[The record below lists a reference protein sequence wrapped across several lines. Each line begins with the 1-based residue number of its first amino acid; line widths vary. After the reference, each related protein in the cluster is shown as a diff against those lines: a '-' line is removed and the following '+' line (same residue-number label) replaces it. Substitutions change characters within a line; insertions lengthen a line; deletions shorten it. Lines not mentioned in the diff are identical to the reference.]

1 MRLIF
6 VHGWSVTHTSTY
18 GDLPKSIAV
27 AGKASGLAIDIEHIY
42 LGKYISFHDEVSMDD
57 IARALQR
64 ALQDLPG
71 NQQSI
76 QPFSCITHSTGGP
89 VVRYWL
95 DKYYSENSVQPLPLE
110 HLLMLAP
117 ANHGSSLAAL
127 GKQRVGR
134 IKAWFSGVEPGQ
146 RVLDWLSLG
155 SEGQWRLNQRGLN
168 YQYLAKGCYPF
179 VFIGQ
184 AIDSK
189 FYDFLNSYLVE
200 AGSDGVVRVAGANMN
215 YRYWALQQSSRLVAK
230 ESPKYYQLH
239 ATNTQAIREAQ
250 AVPLAV
256 FSQFSHSGRK
266 MGIMANKSNTA
277 EHQLLV
283 EQLLAC
289 LKVDSAEAYQQR
301 AVEMQQFTEQ
311 QQALAPADKKQPI
324 AKFCML
330 VIRVCDQYGEAIKYP
345 DYDILLLAGKAYK
358 PNQLPKGFL
367 VDKQMN
373 TQSHCLVYYLDA
385 DKMSKIKD
393 GCFGIQVLA
402 RPNKGLSFYHKT
414 QFRSEGLAIQ
424 QVFTTNQTCYL
435 DIRLHREVD
444 ENVFRFVAADK
455 PRASF
460 KGVKPSGNQVD

>member
-18 GDLPKSIAV
+18 GDLPQSLAT
-27 AGKASGLAIDIEHIY
+27 AGKAVGLAIDIKHIY

-64 ALQDLPG
+64 ALEDLPD
-71 NQQSI
+71 NWPSI

-95 DKYYSENSVQPLPLE
+95 DKYHSENGAQPLPLK

-155 SEGQWRLNQRGLN
+155 SEGQWRLNQCSLN
-168 YQYLAKGCYPF
+168 YNYLAKGCYPF

-215 YRYWALQQSSRLVAK
+215 YRFLAIQQSPQLIAK
-230 ESPKYYQLH
+230 VKPKCYQLRPCDS
-239 ATNTQAIREAQ
+239 QVVRVAQ
-250 AVPLAV
+250 TVPLAV
-256 FSQFSHSGRK
+256 FGQFSHSGRK
-266 MGIMANKSNTA
+266 MGIMANKAGTV

-289 LKVDSAEAYQQR
+289 LKVDSVNTYQQR
-301 AVEMQQFTEQ
+301 AAEMQLFTKQ
-311 QQALAPADKKQPI
+311 QQTMAPADKKQ
-324 AKFCML
+324 AMARYCML
-330 VIRVCDQYGEAIKYP
+330 VIRVCDQYGEVIEHH

-385 DKMSKIKD
+385 DKMSQIKD

-402 RPNKGLSFYHKT
+402 RPNKGFSFYHNA
-414 QFRSEGLAIQ
+414 QFRSEGLAIE
-424 QVFTTNQTCYL
+424 QVFAANQTSYL

-460 KGVKPSGNQVD
+460 KGIKPSGNELD